1 MHTNICSSKINNFRH
16 LLAVLYLRTQPKYL
30 FSDINGRKL
39 PQLSG
44 STFKPYY
51 ITAVY
56 NHYSQNST
64 LCYNYVSVRI
74 PGIGTIQQYN
84 NTTQSKEIPFLSR
97 KLSENYASYKC
108 QYTQRNSDLNF
119 DSVQHISYSN
129 MPSVTGANYIT

>member
-1 MHTNICSSKINNFRH
+1 M
-16 LLAVLYLRTQPKYL
+16 
-30 FSDINGRKL
+30 
-39 PQLSG
+39 
-44 STFKPYY
+44 
-51 ITAVY
+51 
-56 NHYSQNST
+56 
-64 LCYNYVSVRI
+64 SVKI